1 MKTYIL
7 ILILGGA
14 IPRLVP
20 NGNLGGPIGM
30 VGAADWNHEGRD
42 YWPIQFPAC
51 NGKRQSPININNQD
65 VKIETDVADLNF
77 PRYSVAS
84 AGEFENNGHVFQ
96 FNPDTAPS
104 GATDVPRIN
113 KGMLDLQGTAETY
126 YSYDFLQAHFH
137 WGSHSGQGSEHRI
150 DDVEYPLE
158 LHIVHTNARHGADA
172 AAALDPANCYNNG
185 AYCGIA
191 VVGILF
197 HIGSENNTVM
207 DPFVEAAYEI
217 GAEATYADQNAK
229 KVAKSIVLQDLIDQV
244 DMDNNG
250 PAYYYYKGSLTTPGC
265 FEAVNWI
272 VMENTISISEYQIEA
287 FRTLKYKDGAPMV
300 DNYRHPQPVNNRVVK
315 RVLRDLKQ
323 EPTA

>member
-30 VGAADWNHEGRD
+30 VGAAEWNHEGRD
-42 YWPIQFPAC
+42 YWPQQFPYC

-65 VKIETDVADLNF
+65 VKIETDVNDLAF
-77 PRYSVAS
+77 PKYDEVSTGKIV
-84 AGEFENNGHVFQ
+84 NNGHVLQ
-96 FNPDTAPS
+96 FDPTGDSIPTGDLS
-104 GATDVPRIN
+104 VPHIT
-113 KGMLDLQGTAETY
+113 KGMLESEDTDFKYE
-126 YSYDFLQAHFH
+126 FLQAHFH

-150 DDVEYPLE
+150 DDVEYPME
-158 LHIVHTNARHGADA
+158 LHIVHKNSDTSEDCFQNE
-172 AAALDPANCYNNG
+172 
-185 AYCGIA
+185 AYCSLA

-197 HIGSENNTVM
+197 HVGSEDNTVM
-207 DPFVEAAYEI
+207 QPFVDAANEI
-217 GAEATYADQNAK
+217 GDLATYALQEAK
-229 KVAKSIVLQDLIDQV
+229 EVPTDIKLKDLIDLV
-244 DMDNNG
+244 DIDNNG
-250 PAYYYYKGSLTTPGC
+250 PAYYYYKGSLTTPEC
-265 FEAVNWI
+265 NEVVNWF
-272 VMENTISISEYQIEA
+272 VMENTISISETQMEA
-287 FRTLKYKDGAPMV
+287 FRKLKYKDGAPMV

>member
-14 IPRLVP
+14 IPKIP
-20 NGNLGGPIGM
+20 NGNLGGSIGM
-30 VGAADWNHEGRD
+30 AEAATDPWNHEGRD
-42 YWPIQFPAC
+42 YWPQQFPTC

-65 VKIETDVADLNF
+65 VKIETDVNDLMF
-77 PRYSVAS
+77 ERYDAVS
-84 AGEFENNGHVFQ
+84 AGEIENNGHVLQ
-96 FNPDTAPS
+96 FNPTTEPS
-104 GATDVPRIN
+104 GAADVPRIS
-113 KGMLDLQGTAETY
+113 KGMLENGDTDYT
-126 YSYDFLQAHFH
+126 YDFLQAHFH

-158 LHIVHTNARHGADA
+158 LHIVHTNTLQA
-172 AAALDPANCYNNG
+172 ASPSLDKNDCYQNG
-185 AYCGIA
+185 GYCSLA

-197 HIGSENNTVM
+197 HVGSEDNTAM
-207 DPFVEAAYEI
+207 QPFVDAALAI
-217 GAEATYADQNAK
+217 GAKATYAEQEAH
-229 KVAKSIVLQDLIDQV
+229 KVAVTAGGISLKDLIDQV
-244 DMDNNG
+244 DIDNNG
-250 PAYYYYKGSLTTPGC
+250 PAYYYYKGSLTTPEC
-265 FEAVNWI
+265 NEVVNWF

-323 EPTA
+323 EATA